1 MITRSNEPK
10 INPKTREQVDA
21 FMEHLMER
29 LDVDEG
35 QLKKVAKANGTHVTW
50 MWIIGVLLSLVAFLG
65 GFMIVANASRVER
78 IEARQSD
85 VRERLQAIEAL
96 LHRHTDERLKP

>member
-1 MITRSNEPK
+1 
-10 INPKTREQVDA
+10 
-21 FMEHLMER
+21 MEHLMER

-35 QLKKVAKANGTHVTW
+35 QLKKVARANGTHVTW
-50 MWIIGVLLSLVAFLG
+50 LWVIGVLLALVAFLG
-65 GFMIVANASRVER
+65 GSIIVESSARVDR

-96 LHRHTDERLKP
+96 LRRHTDERLKP